1 MKKTLLQVLL
11 SLFALPIFAQPDSL
25 LKKFKYRIDNFRAIN
40 FNFSGGS
47 QFNERDLGSG
57 RQKNGAA
64 TGGIG
69 ATYFINKST
78 DRILLTASAG
88 MYGSFNSAKSED
100 PVTRNIN
107 NSFSTAPQLSILNKW
122 FTKNMFTELGAVIS
136 GNFFRTKETA
146 TGIIVA
152 AKNNQAQYSTELTM
166 GIGKGRLE
174 NVTDMQ
180 NALWLYK
187 ELVKIDRLTSIVS
200 AEDLTELG
208 RSLTKGNN
216 TRVLDS
222 RKRTQFLLST
232 VDNYLQQKGL
242 INKID
247 ITYFSNLNDILFF
260 AFNSP
265 RFAGTEKFIRLT
277 PAIKGSNINQV
288 QNNGID
294 KFEHD
299 FTAQSAVLSSGF
311 KKYKPVNL
319 IHQNNYGAS
328 LQLAYISGDLADRFF
343 TNGIITNEIKGK
355 TVIKQAGA
363 NLFYGHAIYP
373 NTRTIINF
381 NLQSEFG
388 YQDIYAENFYTAT
401 NLFCG
406 INYFI
411 SYHTR
416 LNCSVSAYYQK
427 NMYSIDRYVQAF
439 PNTIQLSATAGLEI
453 NL

>member
-1 MKKTLLQVLL
+1 MKKTLLLLLL
-11 SLFALPIFAQPDSL
+11 SIFALSIFAQPDSL
-25 LKKFKYRIDNFRAIN
+25 LKKFKYRIDNLKALN
-40 FNFSGGS
+40 FNFSGSS

-57 RQKNGAA
+57 RQKNGASS
-64 TGGIG
+64 GSLG
-69 ATYFINKST
+69 ATYFITKST
-78 DRILLTASAG
+78 DRILLTGSASMNGIYLRSKAKDPTITNTNK
-88 MYGSFNSAKSED
+88 SF
-100 PVTRNIN
+100 
-107 NSFSTAPQLSILNKW
+107 FSTPRVVVLNKW
-122 FTKNMFTELGAVIS
+122 FAKNIFTELGADIS
-136 GNFFRTKETA
+136 GDFFNSKETSTA
-146 TGIIVA
+146 IISVL
-152 AKNNQAQYSTELTM
+152 KNNQTQYATELTM

-187 ELVKIDRLTSIVS
+187 ELIKVDRLGAILS
-200 AEDLTELG
+200 ADDLLALG
-208 RSLTKGNN
+208 RSITKGNN

-222 RKRTQFLLST
+222 RKRTQFLLTT
-232 VDNYLQQKGL
+232 VDNYLQQKGA
-242 INKID
+242 ISKTD

-277 PAIKGSNINQV
+277 PSIKGSNINQV

-294 KFEHD
+294 KFEHN
-299 FTAQSAVLSSGF
+299 FTSQSVILSSGF

-328 LQLAYISGDLADRFF
+328 LKLAYISGDLTNRYF

-355 TVIKQAGA
+355 TIIKQAGA

-388 YQDIYAENFYTAT
+388 YQDINPENFYTAT

-406 INYFI
+406 LNYFI
-411 SYHTR
+411 SYRTR
-416 LNCSVSAYYQK
+416 LNCNVSAYYQR
-427 NMYSIDRYVQAF
+427 NMYSIDRYVQVL
-439 PNTIQLSATAGLEI
+439 PNTIQLSAAAGLEI
-453 NL
+453 SL